1 MAVVESIGD
10 FNSFTHAYEKQM
22 LDALGVFGESSSY
35 FAEYK
40 VNLLASLVRNVMVK
54 SVLDYGSGIGASN
67 LYLRES
73 FPESEL
79 WASDLSETS
88 LNVLSERYPSTKTAH
103 PDLLPKKYFDLIFV
117 SCVFHHIPEANQR
130 QVLEL
135 LQELLTP
142 GGHLC
147 IFEHN
152 PYNPITRRIV
162 SNCEFDEGVILLR
175 KSELK
180 KLSRESCPTKK
191 IVSGYCLFFPSFLR
205 KLSFIERILRWL
217 PLGGQYFVL
226 ISPQD
231 DQEDTNA
238 S

>member
-1 MAVVESIGD
+1 MVESIGD

-103 PDLLPKKYFDLIFV
+103 PELLPKKYFDLIFY
-117 SCVFHHIPEANQR
+117 
-130 QVLEL
+130 L
-135 LQELLTP
+135 
-142 GGHLC
+142 
-147 IFEHN
+147 N
-152 PYNPITRRIV
+152 PYYQM
-162 SNCEFDEGVILLR
+162 
-175 KSELK
+175 LK
-180 KLSRESCPTKK
+180 
-191 IVSGYCLFFPSFLR
+191 
-205 KLSFIERILRWL
+205 
-217 PLGGQYFVL
+217 
-226 ISPQD
+226 
-231 DQEDTNA
+231 
-238 S
+238 

>member
-1 MAVVESIGD
+1 MVESIGN
-10 FNSFTHAYEKQM
+10 FNSFADAYEKQM
-22 LDALGVFGESSSY
+22 LDALGVFGESSAY

-40 VNLLASLVRNVMVK
+40 VNLLASLVGNVGVK

-67 LYLRES
+67 SYLRKS
-73 FPESEL
+73 FPNSEL

-88 LNVLSERYPSTKTAH
+88 LNVLKERYPYTKTAH
-103 PDLLPKKYFDLIFV
+103 PDLLPKKYFDVIFV
-117 SCVFHHIPEANQR
+117 SCVFHHIPEENQR
-130 QVLEL
+130 QVMELIKEL
-135 LQELLTP
+135 LAP
-142 GGHLC
+142 DGRIC

-175 KSELK
+175 KSQLTK
-180 KLSRESCPTKK
+180 MSRESSPTKK
-191 IVSGYCLFFPSFLR
+191 IVSRYCLFFPSFLR
-205 KLSFIERILRWL
+205 KLSVFERMLRWI
-217 PLGGQYFVL
+217 PMGGQYFVL

-231 DQEDTNA
+231 VQENID